1 MEFSPHKE
9 LREDNQSLS
18 NTYWV
23 VCKVV
28 SLPLYLKT
36 PNAKNLWAK
45 KETVNYLASYGAPYE
60 VLPSLRKMYSSFN
73 VKKNNK
79 KML

>member
-18 NTYWV
+18 NIFWV
-23 VCKVV
+23 VCKDL
-28 SLPLYLKT
+28 SLPLYLKM

-45 KETVNYLASYGAPYE
+45 KETVYYLASYGAPYE
-60 VLPSLRKMYSSFN
+60 VLPSFRKMYSSFN
-73 VKKNNK
+73 VKNK
-79 KML
+79 R